1 MTILK
6 FIMAVILLSTFK
18 GGAQQLE
25 DYQWKNRVLLFFDV
39 SRESNAI
46 NSQLEKFSEVR
57 EEIVDR
63 DLILFVATPKGIF
76 TEDGHPQ
83 EMPLRDIYQTVNVSE
98 KFKGVVLIGK
108 DGGVKLEKDFEINP
122 QLVFDL
128 IDGMPMR
135 RAEMRSGKNH

>member
-1 MTILK
+1 MTTLK
-6 FIMAVILLSTFK
+6 LIITVILLSTFK
-18 GGAQQLE
+18 GGTQQLE

-39 SRESNAI
+39 SWESNAI
-46 NSQLEKFSEVR
+46 NSQLGKFSGVR

-76 TEDGHPQ
+76 TGRGHPQ
-83 EMPLRDIYQTVNVSE
+83 DMQLKDVYNTANVSE

-108 DGGVKLEKDFEINP
+108 DGGVKLKKDFEINP

-128 IDGMPMR
+128 IDSMPMR